1 VDIDEQ
7 YTSLLN
13 KEEETI
19 APATDEDQG
28 LCEYSKDVIDEALES
43 EEILGMRPGYVDRT
57 RSWHMFD
64 CDSQ

>member
-1 VDIDEQ
+1 MDIDEQ

-43 EEILGMRPGYVDRT
+43 EEILGMRPEYVDRT
-57 RSWHMFD
+57 RPWYMFAY
-64 CDSQ
+64 DSQ